1 MVYFKNRFSKR
12 LSLLLICLNLEK
24 KVKKGIDKEGKE
36 WYNRKAADWAEL
48 GHWKL
53 NNNKIRQEVYEK
65 ELLLNPKRT
74 RKRDSD
80 ESS

>member
-1 MVYFKNRFSKR
+1 MLELNRFKYNSAKKQKT
-12 LSLLLICLNLEK
+12 EK
-24 KVKKGIDKEGKE
+24 KYKKGIDKEGKE

-65 ELLLNPKRT
+65 ELLSNPKRT
-74 RKRDSD
+74 RERKRDSD